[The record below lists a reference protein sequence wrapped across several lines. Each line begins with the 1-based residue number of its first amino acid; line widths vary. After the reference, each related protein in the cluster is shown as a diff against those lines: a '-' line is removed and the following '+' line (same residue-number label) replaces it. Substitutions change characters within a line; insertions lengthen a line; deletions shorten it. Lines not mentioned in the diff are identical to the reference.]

1 MLDSCAAKRATSI
14 YLASGTI
21 PMFPWQLAG
30 GPMSLL
36 EGCDCYA
43 MSFGI
48 DLDNSGMPQGDPII
62 TPSSRSVNIR
72 SVVDET
78 ECTSC
83 HDEQQREAELA
94 MLYTLAQR
102 HRQWRLSQGAIEI
115 NLPEC
120 NLKVDDVNLEQPEIA
135 FERVDWASPARQLV
149 AECMIMASGAAGS
162 FGAAEQVALPYR
174 GQRQPVLPAAED
186 LESIFPGPSRLVAIR
201 SRMTPSIT
209 EPSPSPHASLGLQ
222 AYVQVTSPI
231 RRYSDLVAHYQL
243 KAHVAGQ
250 KLPFTHEGIRDITN
264 AVGSRVKSSVRLS
277 RESDRYWVAQ
287 YFQQQPQE
295 AVFSAVFLR
304 WLRED
309 SRLGIVLVEDIAREI
324 PIKMQRNVQLGEPLF
339 IKCIDVDAPNLTV
352 KLAEAKMA

>member
-62 TPSSRSVNIR
+62 TPSRVR
-72 SVVDET
+72 P
-78 ECTSC
+78 
-83 HDEQQREAELA
+83 
-94 MLYTLAQR
+94 LYTLAQR